1 MSARTFLITAG
12 VLGGGYYLYNSRLDA
27 AHHSGQS
34 TLPYRSG
41 GEGPAEHAGRQVDE
55 SVLRAREKAN
65 DLRADANR
73 KIDGT
78 LGSYEREK
86 SNVASWASD
95 KLQSTKDSLDDH
107 ASAADQRARQ
117 FEQSATGKDNK
128 GRLEK
133 IEQGVKE
140 EWNELKQ
147 KRDTWFKD
155 SGSEREI
162 ELALETKKSLEGWGE
177 SAAQNASEYYDS
189 LISTTTKATS
199 KPDAAYKEAQ
209 RLFDEAQ
216 KRFNETK
223 SSWLS
228 FTVDEEKKRA
238 HAEAQRHLEYTQ
250 KRLDDASA
258 KFNDWKKSASDSSGA
273 SVGGPKKY
281 NGFYDWL
288 RGGVPYQDEGNE
300 ASDARHNVQ
309 SKGRHLKKQAS
320 KTADEWSQWFS
331 KTYEDTAQGARDF
344 YDDANDALNDA
355 QKQLDSTTKHWWEV
369 WKSTSKDVQLQAK
382 TDVEEAQKRVT
393 EASNGLVKWGE
404 NVNKN
409 FWNGAE
415 SAVDRVK
422 SGLDTTNDKTQQG
435 LNDAKIWIAEQN

>member
-12 VLGGGYYLYNSRLDA
+12 VLGGGYYLYNSRLEA
-27 AHHSGQS
+27 AQHPGQS
-34 TLPYRSG
+34 NLPYRSG

-107 ASAADQRARQ
+107 ASAADQKAKQ

-147 KRDTWFKD
+147 KRGTWFKD

-189 LISTTTKATS
+189 LISTTKVAS
-199 KPDAAYKEAQ
+199 KPDAAYREAQ

-216 KRFNETK
+216 KRFDETK

-228 FTVDEEKKRA
+228 FNVDKEKKRA
-238 HAEAQRHLEYTQ
+238 HTEAQRHLEYSQ
-250 KRLDDASA
+250 KKLDDASA
-258 KFNDWKKSASDSSGA
+258 KFNEWKKSASDSVGA

-288 RGGVPYQDEGNE
+288 RGGVPYQGEGDA
-300 ASDARHNVQ
+300 ASDGRNVQ
-309 SKGRHLKKQAS
+309 SKGSHLQERAS
-320 KTADEWSQWFS
+320 RTADEWSQWFS
-331 KTYEDTAQGARDF
+331 KTYDDTAQGARDF
-344 YDDANDALNDA
+344 YDDANDALKDA
-355 QKQLDSTTKHWWEV
+355 QKQLDSTTKHWWQV
-369 WKSTSKDVQLQAK
+369 WKSTSKDVELQAK
-382 TDVEEAQKRVT
+382 VDVEEAQKRVT

-404 NVNKN
+404 NVNKS

-422 SGLDTTNDKTQQG
+422 SGLATTNDKTQQG
-435 LNDAKIWIAEQN
+435 LNDAKSWIAEQN